1 MIERALQRHATL
13 LFGVSA
19 LLLVAI
25 YLIVGGIYRPQN
37 LDDGWTLSALYE
49 YYVHGAQQD
58 KIFGATL
65 ASGGQDGVYHFA
77 KIQAIIYGAI
87 LDIVGWTRSAGH
99 AVSTLFVGLGAA
111 TWGLIT
117 KRLTGRSHLAVATV
131 ILLLLSE
138 PFFGP
143 ANQSRP
149 EALTFFFASA
159 AFALYLHDRPFLSG
173 LFIGLAFEVHPA
185 GLFAGLYVTSA
196 FFAKAMKTGLK
207 ELLFSRQTALLFL
220 GSLFGLSA
228 YLLLH
233 AEALSTLLQSLSESN
248 TGISNF
254 LVDYFLRAKYLRH
267 IPELIFFVIM
277 LGVFVRG
284 RHWADAQ
291 PLVWLCVVAGS
302 SLLVLHRGNIHYV
315 LYLYAPLMLI
325 SLWVADRYKKLY
337 LTFALCLAFFAAQY
351 GVVYYLNRSYSFDA
365 YSEAVKEAVPNDDL
379 AVVGTSNDW
388 FIFQERSFYAYTYGS
403 AAFNAVAPSAFYLIR
418 NDSPYASFPKDR
430 FYENIDRTFRCSKLS
445 AFALGEENVQ
455 IDRCER

>member
-58 KIFGATL
+58 KLFGATL

-131 ILLLLSE
+131 ILLILSE

-149 EALTFFFASA
+149 EALTFFFASV
-159 AFALYLHDRPFLSG
+159 AFALYLYDRPFLSG

-430 FYENIDRTFRCSKLS
+430 FYENIDRTFRCSKFS

>member
-1 MIERALQRHATL
+1 MIERALERHATV
-13 LFGVSA
+13 LFCVSA
-19 LLLVAI
+19 LLLAVI

-37 LDDGWTLSALYE
+37 LDDGWTLSALYQ
-49 YYVHGAQQD
+49 YHVHGIEQD

-65 ASGGQDGVYHFA
+65 VSEGQDGVHHFA
-77 KIQAIIYGAI
+77 KIQAFIYGAF
-87 LDIVGWTRSAGH
+87 LNVVGWTQSAGH
-99 AVSTLFVGLGAA
+99 AVSTLFVGLGAV

-149 EALTFFFASA
+149 EALTFFFAST

-185 GLFAGLYVTSA
+185 GLFAGLYVASA
-196 FFAKAMKTGLK
+196 FFAKATKTGLR
-207 ELLFSRQTALLFL
+207 ELIFSRPTALLLL
-220 GSLFGLSA
+220 GSLLGLSA

-233 AEALSTLLQSLSESN
+233 AEALSTLLETFSQSN
-248 TGISNF
+248 AGISNF
-254 LVDYFLRAKYLRH
+254 LIYYFFKAKYFRH
-267 IPELIFFVIM
+267 IPELILFITM
-277 LGVFVRG
+277 LAVFVRG
-284 RHWADAQ
+284 RHWKEAQ
-291 PLVWLCVVAGS
+291 HLVWLLVIAGS
-302 SLLVLHRGNIHYV
+302 SLLVLHRGSIHYV

-325 SLWVADRYKKLY
+325 SLWVADRYRKLY
-337 LTFALCLAFFAAQY
+337 LTFALCLVFFTAQY

-365 YSEAVKEAVPNDDL
+365 YSVAVSKAVPDDDL

-388 FIFQERSFYAYTYGS
+388 FIFKERSFYAYTYGS

-445 AFALGEENVQ
+445 AFALGGEKVQ

>member
-37 LDDGWTLSALYE
+37 LDDGWTLSALYQ
-49 YYVHGAQQD
+49 YHVHGIEQD

-65 ASGGQDGVYHFA
+65 ASEGQDGVYHFA
-77 KIQAIIYGAI
+77 KIQALIYGAI
-87 LDIVGWTRSAGH
+87 LDIVGWTQSAGH
-99 AVSTLFVGLGAA
+99 AVSTLFVGLGAV

-149 EALTFFFASA
+149 EALTFFFAA
-159 AFALYLHDRPFLSG
+159 AALALYIYDRPLLSG

-185 GLFAGLYVTSA
+185 GLFAGLYVASA
-196 FFAKAMKTGLK
+196 FFAKATKTGLR
-207 ELLFSRQTALLFL
+207 ELVFSRQTALLLL
-220 GSLFGLSA
+220 GSFIGLSV

-233 AEALSTLLQSLSESN
+233 AEAISTLLETFSQSN
-248 TGISNF
+248 TGFSNF
-254 LVDYFLRAKYLRH
+254 LIYYFFMAKYMRH
-267 IPELIFFVIM
+267 IPELIFFSIM

-284 RHWADAQ
+284 RHWREAQ
-291 PLVWLCVVAGS
+291 SLSWLLLIAGA
-302 SLLVLHRGNIHYV
+302 SLLVLHRGSIHYV

-325 SLWVADRYKKLY
+325 SLWVADRYNKLLVTY
-337 LTFALCLAFFAAQY
+337 SLCLVLFVSQY
-351 GVVYYLNRSYSFDA
+351 GAIFYLNRSYSFEA
-365 YSEAVKEAVPNDDL
+365 YSAAVSKAVPNDGL
-379 AVVGTSNDW
+379 AVAGTSNDW
-388 FIFQERSFYAYTYGS
+388 FIFQERVFYAFTYGS
-403 AAFNAVAPSAFYLIR
+403 EAFNEVAPSEFYLIR
-418 NDSPYASFPKDR
+418 NDSPYMSFPKDR
-430 FYENIDRTFRCSKLS
+430 FYANIDRTFNCGKISS
-445 AFALGEENVQ
+445 FTLGGERVQ